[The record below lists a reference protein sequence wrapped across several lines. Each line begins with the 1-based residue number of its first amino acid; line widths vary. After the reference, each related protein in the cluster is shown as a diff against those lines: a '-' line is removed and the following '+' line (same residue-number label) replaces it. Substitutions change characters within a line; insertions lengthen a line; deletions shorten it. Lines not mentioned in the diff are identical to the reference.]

1 MSEESAK
8 LVLDE
13 NGLQVIGKGRIDSD
27 MTIELIEALLK
38 LPSTGEN
45 STKSII
51 HRFSVRTRDA
61 FERIVKLDT
70 KLSESFGKIL
80 IGHTILAKDVGDEII
95 LGIQPIAVIIFA
107 NDGRVFVSRETRKY
121 DNLETIEEFEN
132 RTGFS
137 VLDWLK
143 MAMADKAEKAH
154 RLIALLESKPVE
166 YLVDVVKKDE
176 KGNLAAHTLNIT
188 VSSEEQIYLHAKRH
202 GHSVMNI
209 TPEKKE

>member
-1 MSEESAK
+1 VSEESAK